1 VCVSFSFQVY
11 PYPEKLGN
19 FSQSY
24 WTLVRSGTDSI
35 PGLGPCAVRWIDRM
49 LLEGGTPALYTYLY
63 AHVSLS

>member
-1 VCVSFSFQVY
+1 M
-11 PYPEKLGN
+11 
-19 FSQSY
+19 
-24 WTLVRSGTDSI
+24 VRSGTDSI